1 MGIHITHR
9 NRKVGLAGSG
19 VAAQLHRLGE
29 GNLNGSKILRVDV
42 LEGHF
47 RHYFIIKIECLHWLS
62 GSIIYPKAYTVLLVG
77 ICPALVI
84 PSYFMNTNASANKV
98 FNLTCRS
105 GDGQRALIGTC
116 AICLNLDTALNIRI
130 LSSINNVIDRFK
142 FEGFLAGGTCT
153 RLLHN
158 FGKMD
163 FIHRVKRIHGSRSL
177 IYEIIR

>member
-1 MGIHITHR
+1 MKSRTFYISSING
-9 NRKVGLAGSG
+9 NDANDGLSANTPFLTLNKLNEIEICAGD
-19 VAAQLHRLGE
+19 
-29 GNLNGSKILRVDV
+29 KIL
-42 LEGHF
+42 LEKGSEF
-47 RHYFIIKIECLHWLS
+47 SGEYLH
-62 GSIIYPKAYTVLLVG
+62 
-77 ICPALVI
+77 
-84 PSYFMNTNASANKV
+84 
-98 FNLTCRS
+98 
-105 GDGQRALIGTC
+105 
-116 AICLNLDTALNIRI
+116 LDTALNIRI